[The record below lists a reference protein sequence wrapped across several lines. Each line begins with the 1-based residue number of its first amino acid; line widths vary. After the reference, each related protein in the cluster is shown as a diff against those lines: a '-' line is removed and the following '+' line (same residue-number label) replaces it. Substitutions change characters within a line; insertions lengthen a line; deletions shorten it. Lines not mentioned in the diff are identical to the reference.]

1 MDKNEFEKFLY
12 QQIPITKAMELN
24 VINFTA
30 SKVKISAKLEPNINH
45 KSTAFGGSINSLMAI
60 TGWSLVF
67 ANIKDIDPNAHIVIS
82 NSNIKYLKPI
92 EKDFTAECTLTNEG
106 DRVKLFKMYNKHHKS
121 SITMKVY
128 CYDNGVLLAEFEGQY
143 VIFSDV

>member
-12 QQIPITKAMELN
+12 QSIPITKAMELS
-24 VINFTA
+24 VIDFTP

-45 KSTAFGGSINSLMAI
+45 KSTAFGGSINSLMTI

-82 NSNIKYLKPI
+82 KSNIKYLKPI
-92 EKDFTAECTLTNEG
+92 RKDFIAECILTNEG
-106 DRVKLFKMYNKHHKS
+106 DRRKLFEMYNKHQKGF
-121 SITMKVY
+121 ITLKVQ
-128 CYDNGVLLAEFEGQY
+128 CYDNDTLLAEFEGRF
-143 VIFSDV
+143 VVFSE